1 MVIRMKNFNILRV
14 HWKIRLLEEGWGS
27 RKTNIEGAISKKVGG
42 LGQLV
47 DLRGGGGGWG
57 GLGKKEGMVSLGGGR
72 GVDTPMH
79 IMFRFLKIL
88 FQFKNLLIKS
98 WFDVQ
103 TTQMSMFIWGCFF
116 PVSIFK
122 WIITRHCES
131 KNRKNQKFK
140 WDI

>member
-14 HWKIRLLEEGWGS
+14 YWKIRLLEEGWGS
-27 RKTNIEGAISKKVGG
+27 RKTNIEGAISKKGGG

-47 DLRGGGGGWG
+47 DLRGGEVGAWQKRGNGVFEWG
-57 GLGKKEGMVSLGGGR
+57 E

-122 WIITRHCES
+122 WIITRQCES

>member
-27 RKTNIEGAISKKVGG
+27 RKTNIEGAISKKGGG

-47 DLRGGGGGWG
+47 DLRGGAGG
-57 GLGKKEGMVSLGGGR
+57 GLGKKEGMVFLSGGR

-122 WIITRHCES
+122 WIITRQCES

>member
-27 RKTNIEGAISKKVGG
+27 RKTNIEGAISKKGGG

-47 DLRGGGGGWG
+47 DLRGGGGRW
-57 GLGKKEGMVSLGGGR
+57 GLGKKEGMVFLSGGR
-72 GVDTPMH
+72 GVDAPVH

-103 TTQMSMFIWGCFF
+103 TTQMSMFIWGRFF

-122 WIITRHCES
+122 WIITRQCES